1 MLLQNQIKLWIWVR
15 MLMLVGE
22 NYLLRSLSTTLLLLG
37 WEFGA
42 GKVVSVGNF
51 KNFMAT
57 YFIHFHEY
65 MQLIAQSIRS
75 GLILDFW
82 HAFELMIAK
91 LFQEMFSMQI
101 RPSKVLPS
109 FFKTDLFGEREEI
122 MLHPDLSPMPRITWM
137 SGGLRAGLTLKAQTA
152 DFSQWSALWKEI
164 SDQVSNQ
171 GSVSLKPYSFSGSLD
186 VIFACILN
194 KKSVI
199 LDFILGLAIR
209 NNQKPSKVTNT
220 TINYEMKK
228 YDNMF

>member
-1 MLLQNQIKLWIWVR
+1 
-15 MLMLVGE
+15 
-22 NYLLRSLSTTLLLLG
+22 
-37 WEFGA
+37 
-42 GKVVSVGNF
+42 
-51 KNFMAT
+51 
-57 YFIHFHEY
+57 
-65 MQLIAQSIRS
+65 
-75 GLILDFW
+75 
-82 HAFELMIAK
+82 
-91 LFQEMFSMQI
+91 
-101 RPSKVLPS
+101 
-109 FFKTDLFGEREEI
+109 
-122 MLHPDLSPMPRITWM
+122 M